1 MGIIDGNLVMITDL
15 AENGSL
21 ERVIRL
27 RNRSGEKLDWDTKTR
42 ITSETTSALAYL
54 HSLGIIHRDVKSANI
69 LLTKHFEVRLCDL
82 SHALFTSVPDILD
95 DKGSFG
101 RSTKALVGTI
111 RWMAPELLGTAPEYS
126 FKSDM
131 YALGMVMWEMAA
143 NCTIPYQD
151 EPNNNRV
158 VEYVLSGGRETIPSD
173 TPDEYRQCIERYWD
187 QDPFKRPN
195 ASEMVP
201 KPSIRFEYLA
211 TKGESMISDSTSSS
225 STKNDDDWPLPNNH
239 QVKCSPTFALPVNA
253 VATTNT
259 LSSRTLADDSLLQMA
274 ASGVLPLPQ
283 ENSDGVFDTLPI
295 LNLWTLRPTLPYLS
309 EISDICANCFHQVS
323 MGNKSSQL
331 FLAVGVFAAVK
342 AFQLTILQHI
352 TGYSWE

>member
-1 MGIIDGNLVMITDL
+1 MLKECTDPHHAHFQPYPLSPDFSPDPLSSSPSSSPEPLTLELSDLIGSGAYGTIHISFWNYQLFAIKKLYQAEKQALILREIKVNSLLRHRHIIQFLGMGVIDGSLVMITEL
-15 AENGSL
+15 AEN
-21 ERVIRL
+21 
-27 RNRSGEKLDWDTKTR
+27 D
-42 ITSETTSALAYL
+42 
-54 HSLGIIHRDVKSANI
+54 IIHRDVKSANI
-69 LLTKHFEVRLCDL
+69 LLTKSFEAKLCDL
-82 SHALFTSVPDILD
+82 GHALVKSAPDILD
-95 DKGSFG
+95 NKSSFG
-101 RSTKALVGTI
+101 GTTKALVGTI

-239 QVKCSPTFALPVNA
+239 QVKNTPTFAPPVKA
-253 VATTNT
+253 VTNTNT
-259 LSSRTLADDSLLQMA
+259 LSLRTLVDNPLPHVNSPS
-274 ASGVLPLPQ
+274 ASPLPQ
-283 ENSDGVFDTLPI
+283 NKGDD
-295 LNLWTLRPTLPYLS
+295 
-309 EISDICANCFHQVS
+309 ISDTSPAPSF
-323 MGNKSSQL
+323 
-331 FLAVGVFAAVK
+331 
-342 AFQLTILQHI
+342 
-352 TGYSWE
+352 